1 MDMDVRLIGQR
12 IRTARKLRGLTLEQV
27 AEHLGFAT
35 ESVAHIESGASK
47 PSLQTFLKLADYFD
61 VSTDFLAGKMPT
73 PTETLLSDI
82 TAQSELSSSQQ
93 KILVDMTEALIP
105 IVKRIDK

>member
-1 MDMDVRLIGQR
+1 MDMNVRLIGQR

-61 VSTDFLAGKMPT
+61 VSADFLAGRMPT
-73 PTETLLSDI
+73 PTEMLLSDI
-82 TAQSELSSSQQ
+82 TARSELSPSQQ
-93 KILVDMTEALIP
+93 KLLADMAEALIP
-105 IVKRIDK
+105 IVKRMDQ